1 MAETTVKKERPTFD
15 AMKLRDISTLMLCR
29 MLEQVGVDIPQR
41 TLQHHLDNEFKT
53 TTDDR
58 LKKVAKAMINNHDNL
73 VEKLKK
79 LVK

>member
-1 MAETTVKKERPTFD
+1 MADTEIVKVRPTYD
-15 AMKLRDISTLMLCR
+15 KLKKRGISTLSFCR
-29 MLEQVGVDIPQR
+29 MLEEVGVDISKR

-73 VEKLKK
+73 VNKLKK
-79 LVK
+79 EIK